1 MNVSER
7 EEQQV
12 LAAYRPVNCAEC
24 QESEQ
29 GVEALRGVRDDMQ
42 GREHTHTHEEIQLL

>member
-42 GREHTHTHEEIQLL
+42 GREHTHT